1 MSIPVSNSSVER
13 VFCIMENVWTEEHS
27 RLSTESVKSELEIFF
42 NIPYSYVAFRDAIS
56 ENKQLLRA
64 AESNNKY
71 KFQKTQK

>member
-1 MSIPVSNSSVER
+1 MSIPVSNSSVGR
-13 VFCIMENVWTEEHS
+13 VFSVMGNVWTDERN

-42 NIPYSYVAFRDAIS
+42 NIPYSCVASKDEIS

-64 AESNNKY
+64 VELNNKC